1 MSNSM
6 KKDQLTADLE
16 KAKAVGSARLERV
29 RDILR
34 DAISQVMVEVKAG
47 TGELRSI
54 AQESASTMQQPS
66 NHVAANPDVVPVE
79 VVIADGV
86 EDSEPTPEIAQDATQ
101 TSDVKSDETVVE
113 SLISPVSPAADE
125 LSKPQIAI
133 VDNPMADA
141 PGVLEP
147 DATAET
153 EPSRDA
159 GTAAD
164 AAPLTNAELVPHTA
178 EPTKEEAFL
187 ESWMQQLLRFLQDS
201 EVGAKLQQQGSKLQE
216 RLVQIDSTL
225 SERYGDRYAAVKQE
239 VSHAKDWYNAKRA
252 EITARG
258 IDPVQQKQ
266 AEYDVK
272 AGEAGATIARKEQEI
287 KRLLKEL
294 WQTITR

>member
-54 AQESASTMQQPS
+54 AQESASTMRQEPS
-66 NHVAANPDVVPVE
+66 DHVASNPDITPVE
-79 VVIADGV
+79 VVIENSI
-86 EDSEPTPEIAQDATQ
+86 EDSQPTPEIAQDATQ

-133 VDNPMADA
+133 IDNPMADA
-141 PGVLEP
+141 PGALEP
-147 DATAET
+147 AAAAET
-153 EPSRDA
+153 ERSQDA
-159 GTAAD
+159 GTAA
-164 AAPLTNAELVPHTA
+164 ELVPHAA

-187 ESWMQQLLRFLQDS
+187 ESWMQQLLRFLQES
-201 EVGAKLQQQGSKLQE
+201 EMGAKLQQQGTKLQE

-239 VSHAKDWYNAKRA
+239 VSHAKDWYNAKRV